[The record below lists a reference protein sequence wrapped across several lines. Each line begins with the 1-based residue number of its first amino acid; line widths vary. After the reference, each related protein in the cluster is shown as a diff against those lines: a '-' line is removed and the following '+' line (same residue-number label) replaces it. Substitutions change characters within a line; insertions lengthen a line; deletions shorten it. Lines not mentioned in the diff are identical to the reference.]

1 MNYKKSEILVDF
13 SQDIIEAKEG
23 DCGCINEAAETPMQ
37 HYFKTKEEALKDGK
51 KMNLKG
57 FHVHKTEDGK
67 TLYMPGLNHEAFMKR
82 HNEITQSEKGAWKKA
97 QK

>member
-1 MNYKKSEILVDF
+1 
-13 SQDIIEAKEG
+13 
-23 DCGCINEAAETPMQ
+23 
-37 HYFKTKEEALKDGK
+37 
-51 KMNLKG
+51 MNLKG

-67 TLYMPGLNHEAFMKR
+67 TLYMAGPNHEAFMKR